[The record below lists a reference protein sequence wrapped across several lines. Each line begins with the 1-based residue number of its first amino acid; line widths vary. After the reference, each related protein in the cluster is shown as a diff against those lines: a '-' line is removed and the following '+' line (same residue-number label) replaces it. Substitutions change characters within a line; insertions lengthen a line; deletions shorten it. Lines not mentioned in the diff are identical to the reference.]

1 VKGGE
6 GRTRVLK
13 VDPANPDPAAIR
25 EAAGLLR
32 RGGLVA
38 FPTETVY
45 GLGANLQDP
54 QAVQELYQ
62 VKQRPF
68 EKQATLHIADFGQ
81 VERERAAVSPLAWE
95 ILRRFW
101 PGPLTVVLAR
111 PDGSTIG
118 FRMPGHPVA
127 LALLKEAAVP
137 VIAPSANLAG
147 QPPAVT
153 AEQVLRVFSDKID
166 AVLDGGPASSGVS
179 STVVDLSSEPPRILR
194 EGALAGEIRQLI
206 GQRQGNGSQEKD
218 PIRLHR

>member
-1 VKGGE
+1 MNSVA

-13 VDPANPDPAAIR
+13 VDAANPDPQVIR
-25 EAAGLLR
+25 EAAVLLR

-68 EKQATLHIADFGQ
+68 EKQATLHIAELSQ
-81 VERERAAVSPLAWE
+81 VEAEKVEITPLARE
-95 ILRRFW
+95 LMRAFW
-101 PGPLTVVLAR
+101 PGPMTLVLAR

-137 VIAPSANLAG
+137 VVAPSANLTG
-147 QPPAVT
+147 QPPALT
-153 AEQVLRVFSDKID
+153 AGEVLKVFENQID
-166 AVLDGGPASSGVS
+166 AVLDGGPAVSGVS
-179 STVVDLSSEPPRILR
+179 STVVDLASQPPRILR
-194 EGALAGEIRQLI
+194 EGALAGEIRTLLE
-206 GQRQGNGSQEKD
+206 S
-218 PIRLHR
+218 

>member
-1 VKGGE
+1 M
-6 GRTRVLK
+6 RTRVLR
-13 VDPANPDPAAIR
+13 VDPAFPDPGVIR
-25 EAAGLLR
+25 EAAVLLR

-68 EKQATLHIADFGQ
+68 EKQATLHIADFAQ
-81 VERERAAVSPLAWE
+81 MEREGVTVSPLAWE
-95 ILRRFW
+95 LMRRFW

-111 PDGSTIG
+111 PDGSTLG
-118 FRMPGHPVA
+118 FRMPGHPAA

-137 VIAPSANLAG
+137 VIAPSANLSG

-153 AEQVLRVFSDKID
+153 AEQVLGLFSDKID

-179 STVVDLSSEPPRILR
+179 STVADLSCEPPRVLR
-194 EGALAGEIRQLI
+194 EGTLAGEIRQFI
-206 GQRQGNGSQEKD
+206 GWKNDPEKKD